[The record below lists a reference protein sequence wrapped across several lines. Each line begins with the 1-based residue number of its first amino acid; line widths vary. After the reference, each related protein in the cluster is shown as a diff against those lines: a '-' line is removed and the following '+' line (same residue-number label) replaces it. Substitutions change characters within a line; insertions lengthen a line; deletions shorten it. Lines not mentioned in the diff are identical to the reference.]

1 MITSF
6 FFFFQLIPFA
16 TPLEFSLPSITPD
29 NSNSINATGDAYISI
44 NGIQLTPDPNDY
56 PNSTSSLQ
64 HKIGRATYFQPLHLW
79 DNATGKIT
87 DFSTNFTFVIQG
99 ENYGEG
105 ITFFLSPNGSN
116 IPPDSGGGG
125 LGLVN
130 ENGTSTFVAV
140 EFDTYRNTWEPS
152 SIFPINHVGININK
166 MWSVENEYWAS
177 GISNGR
183 TNEAQIKYDSS
194 TKNLSVTY
202 FKNGG
207 AVFQNLYY
215 LVDLSAHLP
224 EWVTFGFSG
233 STGSAYEKNS
243 IQSWEFSTSLL
254 GIDEGGKE
262 AAKGGNKTG
271 LVVGLSVG
279 FGVLVLI
286 GLIFLGLWR
295 KSRGRKKDEP
305 LPIRERSMDDE
316 FKRGTGARK
325 FSYEELEIATENF
338 SEERKLGAGGFGGV
352 YRGFLKEMNSDVAV
366 KRVSRESKQGLKEAG
381 SKKGNAS
388 EAGGNLVQLWLMEDV
403 AWVGEG
409 IEEGGGSDNGGNA
422 NLKD

>member
-6 FFFFQLIPFA
+6 FFFLLIPFA
-16 TPLEFSLPSITPD
+16 TPLEFSFPSITRD
-29 NSNSINATGDAYISI
+29 NSWAFNSINTTGDAYISSMAS
-44 NGIQLTPDPNDY
+44 NSLQTQNDY

-79 DNATGKIT
+79 DSATGKIT

-130 ENGTSTFVAV
+130 EDGTSTFVAV

-152 SIFPINHVGININK
+152 TIFPINHVGININK
-166 MWSVENEYWAS
+166 MWSVHS
-177 GISNGR
+177 
-183 TNEAQIKYDSS
+183 D
-194 TKNLSVTY
+194 
-202 FKNGG
+202 
-207 AVFQNLYY
+207 AVFRNFYHE
-215 LVDLSAHLP
+215 VDLSAHLP

-233 STGSAYEKNS
+233 STRSSYEKNS
-243 IQSWEFSTSLL
+243 IQSWEFSSIARSR
-254 GIDEGGKE
+254 IDEGGKD
-262 AAKGGNKTG
+262 AAKGGDNTG

-279 FGVLVLI
+279 FGVLILI

-305 LPIRERSMDDE
+305 IPIQERSMDDE

-352 YRGFLKEMNSDVAV
+352 YRGFLKEMNSYVAV
-366 KRVSRESKQGLKEAG
+366 KRVSRGPNKA
-381 SKKGNAS
+381 
-388 EAGGNLVQLWLMEDV
+388 
-403 AWVGEG
+403 
-409 IEEGGGSDNGGNA
+409 
-422 NLKD
+422 